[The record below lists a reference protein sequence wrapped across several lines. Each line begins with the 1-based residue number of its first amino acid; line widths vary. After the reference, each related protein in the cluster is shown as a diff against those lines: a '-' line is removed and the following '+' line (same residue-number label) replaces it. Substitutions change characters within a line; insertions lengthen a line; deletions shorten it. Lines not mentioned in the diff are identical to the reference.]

1 MFTLFLNLCRVE
13 AAREKQRRLAASSKV
28 LKMNKFSTEV
38 ISSPSA
44 ETTPATDSPAHWQAQ
59 HSGDFLHVPQDVS
72 GEIVGTSV
80 KRRDLRVEACED
92 TINSPR
98 EAVLAEEQME
108 ALVARDTFE
117 GMLETL
123 SRAKDSIARATRH
136 ALDCAKFGIVDQVFF
151 PLKGY

>member
-1 MFTLFLNLCRVE
+1 
-13 AAREKQRRLAASSKV
+13 
-28 LKMNKFSTEV
+28 MNKISTEV
-38 ISSPSA
+38 MSSPSA

-59 HSGDFLHVPQDVS
+59 HSSDFLHVAQDVS
-72 GEIVGTSV
+72 
-80 KRRDLRVEACED
+80 RDLRVEACED
-92 TINSPR
+92 TIISPR
-98 EAVLAEEQME
+98 EAILAEEQME